1 VSHHAKYDEQTL
13 ELPSGA
19 YFMKTPIGVA
29 EITPDLTLDPQ
40 DKQLDKSA
48 EKSDAKSESKH
59 DTKQDIL
66 QHLLKRGEVTAQDLA
81 DRLDISPQAIRK
93 HLKDLETEGLI
104 YHTTEQVGMG
114 RPQFVY
120 ALTVAGRDRFPDSY
134 NQFAIN
140 FLDTLIDTLGK
151 EQVSEVLQK
160 QWQRKA
166 QNYRSQLGGG
176 SLKQRIE
183 KLAEIRRSEGYVTEW
198 FPVEGKKQSFIFTE
212 YNCAIAHVA
221 ESFPNVC
228 GHELEMFA
236 TVLDCPVERT
246 HWMVNGEH
254 RCGYLIKDMADRDV

>member
-1 VSHHAKYDEQTL
+1 
-13 ELPSGA
+13 
-19 YFMKTPIGVA
+19 MKTPIGVA
-29 EITPDLTLDPQ
+29 EIIAPDS
-40 DKQLDKSA
+40 QLN
-48 EKSDAKSESKH
+48 SEGKH
-59 DTKQDIL
+59 DTKHDVKQDTKHDIL

-81 DRLDISPQAIRK
+81 EKLDISPQAIRK

-104 YHTTEQVGMG
+104 YHTAEQVGMG
-114 RPQFVY
+114 RPQFIY

-134 NQFAIN
+134 NQFAVN

-166 QNYRSQLGGG
+166 QNYKLKLGGG
-176 SLKQRIE
+176 LLKQRLE

-198 FPVEGKKQSFIFTE
+198 FPVEGNNREQQNFIFTE

-221 ESFPNVC
+221 ESFPSVC

-254 RCGYLIKDMADRDV
+254 RCGDLIRDKANSY

>member
-1 VSHHAKYDEQTL
+1 
-13 ELPSGA
+13 
-19 YFMKTPIGVA
+19 MKTPIGVA
-29 EITPDLTLDPQ
+29 DVVSSAPDLKLDHR
-40 DKQLDKSA
+40 LDHRN
-48 EKSDAKSESKH
+48 DAKN

-81 DRLDISPQAIRK
+81 EKLDISPQAIRK

-104 YHTTEQVGMG
+104 YHTAEQLGMG
-114 RPQFVY
+114 RPQFIY
-120 ALTVAGRDRFPDSY
+120 ALTTAGRDRFPDSY
-134 NQFAIN
+134 NQFAVN

-166 QNYRSQLGGG
+166 QHYKLQLGGG
-176 SLKQRIE
+176 TLKQRLE
-183 KLAEIRRSEGYVTEW
+183 KLAELRRSEGYVTEW
-198 FPVEGKKQSFIFTE
+198 FPVEGTEGFIFTE

-221 ESFPNVC
+221 ESFPSVC

-236 TVLDCPVERT
+236 TVLDCSVERT

-254 RCGYLIKDMADRDV
+254 RCGYLIPNK

>member
-1 VSHHAKYDEQTL
+1 
-13 ELPSGA
+13 
-19 YFMKTPIGVA
+19 MKTPIGVA
-29 EITPDLTLDPQ
+29 EMVSSKPDMNLDL
-40 DKQLDKSA
+40 KLDI
-48 EKSDAKSESKH
+48 KSDLKH

-81 DRLDISPQAIRK
+81 EKLDISPQAIRK

-104 YHTTEQVGMG
+104 YHTAEQVGMG
-114 RPQFVY
+114 RPQFIY
-120 ALTVAGRDRFPDSY
+120 ALTAAGRDRFPDSY
-134 NQFAIN
+134 NQFAVN

-160 QWQRKA
+160 QWQRKS
-166 QNYRSQLGGG
+166 QHYKSQLGGG
-176 SLKQRIE
+176 SLRQRLE

-198 FPVEGKKQSFIFTE
+198 FSVEGTKNFIFTE

-221 ESFPNVC
+221 ESFPSVC

-246 HWMVNGEH
+246 HWMVDGEH
-254 RCGYLIKDMADRDV
+254 RCGYLIQDSSELSTAVEI

>member
-1 VSHHAKYDEQTL
+1 
-13 ELPSGA
+13 
-19 YFMKTPIGVA
+19 MKTPIGVA
-29 EITPDLTLDPQ
+29 EINTPDLELAQLDH
-40 DKQLDKSA
+40 KLDKSVG
-48 EKSDAKSESKH
+48 KSDAKPETKH

-93 HLKDLETEGLI
+93 HLKDLEAEGLI
-104 YHTTEQVGMG
+104 YHTAEQVGMG
-114 RPQFVY
+114 RPQFIY

-134 NQFAIN
+134 NQFAVN

-166 QNYRSQLGGG
+166 QNYKSQLGGG
-176 SLKQRIE
+176 SLKQRLE

-198 FPVEGKKQSFIFTE
+198 FPVEGNSQDQQSFIFTE

-221 ESFPNVC
+221 ESFPSVC

-254 RCGYLIKDMADRDV
+254 RCGYLIQELANSC

>member
-1 VSHHAKYDEQTL
+1 
-13 ELPSGA
+13 
-19 YFMKTPIGVA
+19 MKTPIGVA
-29 EITPDLTLDPQ
+29 EMISSEPDLKLDHKN
-40 DKQLDKSA
+40 DHKH
-48 EKSDAKSESKH
+48 DAKN

-81 DRLDISPQAIRK
+81 EKLDISPQAIRK

-104 YHTTEQVGMG
+104 YHTAEQLGMG
-114 RPQFVY
+114 RPQFIY
-120 ALTVAGRDRFPDSY
+120 ALTTAGRDRFPDSY
-134 NQFAIN
+134 NQFAVN

-166 QNYRSQLGGG
+166 QHYKLQLGGG
-176 SLKQRIE
+176 SLKQRLE
-183 KLAEIRRSEGYVTEW
+183 KLAELRRSEGYVTEW
-198 FPVEGKKQSFIFTE
+198 FPVEGTKGFVFTE

-221 ESFPNVC
+221 ESFPSVC

-246 HWMVNGEH
+246 HWMVDGEH
-254 RCGYLIKDMADRDV
+254 RCGYLIPNN

>member
-1 VSHHAKYDEQTL
+1 
-13 ELPSGA
+13 
-19 YFMKTPIGVA
+19 MKTPIGVA
-29 EITPDLTLDPQ
+29 EMTTRNLKLDPQ
-40 DKQLDKSA
+40 DHQLNKGVD
-48 EKSDAKSESKH
+48 KSDAKPETKH
-59 DTKQDIL
+59 DTKQDTKQDIL
-66 QHLLKRGEVTAQDLA
+66 QHLLKQSEVTAQDLA

-93 HLKDLETEGLI
+93 HLKDLEAEGLI
-104 YHTTEQVGMG
+104 YHTAEQVGMG

-134 NQFAIN
+134 NQFAVN

-151 EQVSEVLQK
+151 EQVSDVLQK

-166 QNYRSQLGGG
+166 QNYKSQLGGG
-176 SLKQRIE
+176 SLKQRLD

-198 FPVEGKKQSFIFTE
+198 FPVEGNSQEQQSFIFTE

-221 ESFPNVC
+221 ESFPSVC

-254 RCGYLIKDMADRDV
+254 RCGYLIQDQGVSC

>member
-1 VSHHAKYDEQTL
+1 
-13 ELPSGA
+13 
-19 YFMKTPIGVA
+19 MKPPIA
-29 EITPDLTLDPQ
+29 IASDLQQ
-40 DKQLDKSA
+40 DVKQ
-48 EKSDAKSESKH
+48 

-81 DRLDISPQAIRK
+81 EKLDISPQAIRK

-104 YHTTEQVGMG
+104 YHTSEQVGMG
-114 RPQFVY
+114 RPQFIY

-134 NQFAIN
+134 NQFAVN

-151 EQVSEVLQK
+151 EQVSEVLHK

-166 QNYRSQLGGG
+166 QNYKLQLGNAA
-176 SLKQRIE
+176 LKQSLAQKLE
-183 KLAEIRRSEGYVTEW
+183 KLAEIRRAEGYVTEW
-198 FPVEGKKQSFIFTE
+198 FPVEGEAQSNQSFVFTE

-221 ESFPNVC
+221 ESFPSVC

-236 TVLDCPVERT
+236 TVLGCPVERT

-254 RCGYLIKDMADRDV
+254 RCGYLVKEN

>member
-1 VSHHAKYDEQTL
+1 
-13 ELPSGA
+13 
-19 YFMKTPIGVA
+19 MKTPISVA
-29 EITPDLTLDPQ
+29 EMISSAPDF
-40 DKQLDKSA
+40 KQEHKH
-48 EKSDAKSESKH
+48 DAKN

-81 DRLDISPQAIRK
+81 EKLDISPQAIRK

-104 YHTTEQVGMG
+104 YHTAEQLGMG
-114 RPQFVY
+114 RPQFIY
-120 ALTVAGRDRFPDSY
+120 ALTTAGRDRFPDSY
-134 NQFAIN
+134 NQFAVN

-166 QNYRSQLGGG
+166 QNYKLQLGGG
-176 SLKQRIE
+176 SLKQRLE
-183 KLAEIRRSEGYVTEW
+183 KLAELRRSEGYVTEW
-198 FPVEGKKQSFIFTE
+198 FPVEGTEGFIFTE

-221 ESFPNVC
+221 ESFPSVC

-254 RCGYLIKDMADRDV
+254 RCGYLIQNN